1 METIT
6 LAFQGC
12 VKIKLNNTFGELVIE
27 FSIENHKFTILGQ
40 NGGKGLAS
48 LCAILQ
54 EGDENPSA
62 NSSSIHR
69 KKRHRCTHCQQ
80 VVIYTTSTTAL
91 GLSFVWL
98 VSLLL
103 STSMLKGSL
112 VRQVFSLVAI

>member
-1 METIT
+1 MKTHLQI
-6 LAFQGC
+6 LAP
-12 VKIKLNNTFGELVIE
+12 
-27 FSIENHKFTILGQ
+27 SIERKGTEAHNH
-40 NGGKGLAS
+40 
-48 LCAILQ
+48 
-54 EGDENPSA
+54 
-62 NSSSIHR
+62 
-69 KKRHRCTHCQQ
+69 QQ